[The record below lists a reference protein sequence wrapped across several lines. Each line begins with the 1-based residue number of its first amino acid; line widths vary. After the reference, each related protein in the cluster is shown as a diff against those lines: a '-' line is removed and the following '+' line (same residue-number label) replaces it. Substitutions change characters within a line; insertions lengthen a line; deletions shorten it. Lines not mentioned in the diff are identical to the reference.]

1 MLFHPISLL
10 IVLSTEIHTL
20 AQLYIPVTTYISKI
34 SKRIYVITITIIIS
48 NFKMN
53 KNHIALSIQFFII
66 TFIYV
71 HAMLHSTP
79 TPNANNESDSYAVS
93 I

>member
-1 MLFHPISLL
+1 
-10 IVLSTEIHTL
+10 
-20 AQLYIPVTTYISKI
+20 
-34 SKRIYVITITIIIS
+34 
-48 NFKMN
+48 MN

-93 I
+93 IWLATYSTNRKK